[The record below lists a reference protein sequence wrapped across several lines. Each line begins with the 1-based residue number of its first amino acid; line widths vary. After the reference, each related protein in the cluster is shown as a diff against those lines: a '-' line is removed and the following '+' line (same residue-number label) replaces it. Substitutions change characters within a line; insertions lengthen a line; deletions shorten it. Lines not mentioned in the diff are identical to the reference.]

1 MPQLAYVN
9 GRIQP
14 LADASLHIEDRGT
27 QFGDAVYEVCAVM
40 NGRVLDWVPHLVR
53 LRRNLAELGITLD
66 IADGPLTLQARRLIA
81 ANGHSECIIYLQVSR
96 GTAKRDHS
104 FPGAA
109 PANLVMPNL
118 VMTVRRFDFAQRLR
132 QLETGIGV
140 ITQPDNRWGRV
151 DIKTTGLLPNVL
163 AKQAAKNANAF
174 EAWLVADGSIVREG
188 SSTNAWIVK
197 DGRII
202 THNTGTAILPGIAR
216 DSLTRLARDAQLVVE
231 ERPFTLAEALD
242 ADEAFLT
249 STTAPILP
257 VVRIDGAVVGSG
269 TTGPVVR
276 RLAELVWNEVARQ
289 TGWRA

>member
-9 GRIQP
+9 GRILP
-14 LADASLHIEDRGT
+14 HADASLHVEDRGT

-40 NGRVLDWVPHLVR
+40 NGRILDWQPHLVR
-53 LRRNLAELGITLD
+53 LRRNLGELGISLA
-66 IADGPLTLQARRLIA
+66 IADGPLSLQARRLIA
-81 ANGHSECIIYLQVSR
+81 ANGHSEAIIYMQVSR
-96 GTAKRDHS
+96 GTARRDHG
-104 FPGAA
+104 FPGAT
-109 PANLVMPNL
+109 PSNL

-132 QLETGIGV
+132 QLDTGITV
-140 ITQPDNRWGRV
+140 ITQRDNRWGRV

-163 AKQAAKNANAF
+163 AKQAAKDAGAF
-174 EAWLVADGSIVREG
+174 EAWLVAGDTVREG

-202 THNTGTAILPGIAR
+202 THPTGTAILPGIAR
-216 DSLTRLARDAQLVVE
+216 DSLITLARAAQLVVD
-231 ERPFTLAEALD
+231 ERPFTLAEALS

-257 VVRIDGAVVGSG
+257 VVRIDGAPVGNG
-269 TTGPVVR
+269 RTGPVVR
-276 RLAELVWNEVARQ
+276 RLADLVWAEVARQ

>member
-9 GRIQP
+9 GRIGP

-40 NGRVLDWVPHLVR
+40 NGRVLDWPPHLVR

-81 ANGHSECIIYLQVSR
+81 ANGHAECIIYLQVSR
-96 GTAKRDHS
+96 GTAKRDHA
-104 FPGAA
+104 FPQRA
-109 PANLVMPNL
+109 PANL
-118 VMTVRRFDFAQRLR
+118 VMTVRRFDFAQRIR
-132 QLETGIGV
+132 QLETGIAV

-151 DIKTTGLLPNVL
+151 DIKTTGLLANVL
-163 AKQAAKNANAF
+163 AKQAAKEAGAF
-174 EAWLVADGSIVREG
+174 EAWLVSGDTVREG
-188 SSTNAWIVK
+188 SSTNAWIVH
-197 DGRII
+197 GARII
-202 THNTGTAILPGIAR
+202 THPTGTAILPGIAR
-216 DSLTRLARDAQLVVE
+216 DSLIRLARDAQWQVE
-231 ERPFTLAEALD
+231 ERPFTLAEAMA

-257 VVRIDGAVVGSG
+257 VVRIDGQAVAGG
-269 TTGPVVR
+269 KTGPVVR
-276 RLAELVWNEVARQ
+276 RLAELVWNDVARQ